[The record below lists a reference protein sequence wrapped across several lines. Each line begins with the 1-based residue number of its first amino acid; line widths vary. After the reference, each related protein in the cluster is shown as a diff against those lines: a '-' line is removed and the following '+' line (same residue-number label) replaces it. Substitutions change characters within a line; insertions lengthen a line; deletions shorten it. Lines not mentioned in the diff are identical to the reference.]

1 MMPRFSY
8 TPNPQFPVG
17 MPLIDIQL
25 SNGSTSL
32 VVSAL
37 VDSGAA
43 LNILPF
49 DVGVAL
55 GLVWEDQTFPI
66 DLGGVLTGSQA
77 YAVLLEGQIVNM
89 QPVRLAFAWV
99 DRPSSEVRLLLGQV
113 NFFQEFDIHFYGNQQ
128 LFGIESKLIDTL
140 AASI

>member
-1 MMPRFSY
+1 MAQRFSY

-25 SNGSTSL
+25 SNGSKSL
-32 VVSAL
+32 IVSAL

-49 DVGVAL
+49 DIGIEL

-77 YAVLLEGQIVNM
+77 YAVLLEAQITNV
-89 QPVRLAFAWV
+89 QPTQLAFAWV
-99 DRPSSEVRLLLGQV
+99 NRPSSEVRSLLGQV

-128 LFGIESKLIDTL
+128 LFDVEPKSN
-140 AASI
+140 

>member
-1 MMPRFSY
+1 MIMQRFSY
-8 TPNPQFPVG
+8 TQNPQFLVG

-25 SNGSTSL
+25 SNGSKSL
-32 VVSAL
+32 TVSAL

-49 DVGVAL
+49 DVGIEL
-55 GLVWEDQTFPI
+55 GLVWKDQTFPI

-77 YAVLLEGQIVNM
+77 YAVLLNVQITNV
-89 QPVRLAFAWV
+89 QPTQLAFAWV
-99 DRPSSEVRLLLGQV
+99 SRPTSEVRTLLGQI

-128 LFGIESKLIDTL
+128 FFDVEPKST
-140 AASI
+140 

>member
-1 MMPRFSY
+1 MQRFSY

-25 SNGSTSL
+25 TNGSNNL
-32 VVSAL
+32 IASAL

-43 LNILPF
+43 LNILSF
-49 DVGVAL
+49 DTGIEL

-77 YAVLLEGQIVNM
+77 YAVLLEAQITNM
-89 QPVRLAFAWV
+89 QPIQLAFAWV
-99 DRPSSEVRLLLGQV
+99 NRPSPEVRTLLGQV

-128 LFGIESKLIDTL
+128 FFDVEPKSN
-140 AASI
+140 

>member
-1 MMPRFSY
+1 MTQRFSY

-25 SNGSTSL
+25 SNGSKSL
-32 VVSAL
+32 IVSAL

-49 DVGVAL
+49 DLGIEL
-55 GLVWEDQTFPI
+55 GLVWEDQNFPI
-66 DLGGVLTGSQA
+66 DLGGILTGFQA
-77 YAVLLEGQIVNM
+77 YAVLLEAQITNT
-89 QPVRLAFAWV
+89 QPIQLAFAWV
-99 DRPSSEVRLLLGQV
+99 SRPSSEVRTLLGQV

-128 LFGIESKLIDTL
+128 LFDVEPKSN
-140 AASI
+140 

>member
-1 MMPRFSY
+1 MTQRFSY
-8 TPNPQFPVG
+8 TVNPQVPVG

-25 SNGSTSL
+25 SSGSKSF
-32 VVSAL
+32 VASAL

-49 DVGVAL
+49 DVGIEL

-77 YAVLLEGQIVNM
+77 YAVLVEAQITN
-89 QPVRLAFAWV
+89 VRPIQLAFAWV
-99 DRPSSEVRLLLGQV
+99 NRSSSEVRTLLGQV

-128 LFGIESKLIDTL
+128 LFDVELKSN
-140 AASI
+140 